1 MNKRIKLIIVIFF
14 ILGCIG
20 CIVFFTTNHS
30 KKGELTK
37 STIVKANKK
46 IDSEK
51 YNIKFDNIY
60 YLYQENQPEIS
71 ESTDTEKIK
80 VLSDYLKSNYPGIN
94 VLLKGFTRIKSKTP
108 SMDEIIENE
117 QYMNYIGD
125 TSNQEAKYDYLIE
138 VDQIQ
143 NGIILINKSYSIVVD
158 SSNNVVINGVNE
170 NPFMQD
176 VIDQSSVVD
185 LSDINKKV
193 LEEINNN
200 KEALYIEDVTDIE
213 GKERLEYDGTRLY
226 YYYTLNDS
234 YLKIDAYSGEVI
246 EESLM
251 NNEYSIQ

>member
-14 ILGCIG
+14 ILGFIG

-30 KKGELTK
+30 KKDELTK

-51 YNIKFDNIY
+51 YNIKFDNIF
-60 YLYQENQPEIS
+60 YLYQEDQPEIV

-80 VLSDYLKSNYPGIN
+80 LMSDYLKNNYPGIN
-94 VLLKGFTRIKSKTP
+94 VLLKSFTRINSTVP
-108 SMDEIIENE
+108 TMDEIIENE
-117 QYMNYIGD
+117 QYVEYIND
-125 TSNQEAKYDYLIE
+125 SSNQEAKYDYLIE
-138 VDQIQ
+138 VNQIQ
-143 NGIILINKSYSIVVD
+143 NGIILVNKSYSITVD
-158 SSNNVVINGVNE
+158 SSNNVIINGINE

-176 VIDQSSVVD
+176 IIDQSSVVD

-226 YYYTLNDS
+226 YYYTINDS
-234 YLKIDAYSGEVI
+234 YLKIDAYTGEII

>member
-20 CIVFFTTNHS
+20 CIVFFTTKNS
-30 KKGELTK
+30 NEGKLTN

-46 IDSEK
+46 ID
-51 YNIKFDNIY
+51 IDNIY

-71 ESTDTEKIK
+71 ESTDTEKIQ
-80 VLSDYLKSNYPGIN
+80 VLSDFLKSNYPGIN
-94 VLLKGFTRIKSKTP
+94 VLLKSFTRINSSAP

-117 QYMNYIGD
+117 QYMNYIND
-125 TSNQEAKYDYLIE
+125 SSNQEAKYDYLIE

-143 NGIILINKSYSIVVD
+143 NGIILTNKSYSVVVD
-158 SSNNVVINGVNE
+158 SSNNVVISGINE

-176 VIDQSSVVD
+176 IIDQSNVVD

-226 YYYTLNDS
+226 YYYTLND
-234 YLKIDAYSGEVI
+234 LNAINAY
-246 EESLM
+246 
-251 NNEYSIQ
+251 Y

>member
-51 YNIKFDNIY
+51 YNIKFDNIF
-60 YLYQENQPEIS
+60 YLYQEDQPEIV
-71 ESTDTEKIK
+71 ESNDTEKIK
-80 VLSDYLKSNYPGIN
+80 LMSDYLKNNYPGIN
-94 VLLKGFTRIKSKTP
+94 VLLKSFTRINSTVP
-108 SMDEIIENE
+108 TMDEIIENE
-117 QYMNYIGD
+117 QYVEYIND
-125 TSNQEAKYDYLIE
+125 SSNQEAKYDYLIE
-138 VDQIQ
+138 VNQIQ
-143 NGIILINKSYSIVVD
+143 NGIILVNKSYSITVD
-158 SSNNVVINGVNE
+158 SSNNVIINGINE

-176 VIDQSSVVD
+176 IIDQSNVVD

-226 YYYTLNDS
+226 YYYTINDS
-234 YLKIDAYSGEVI
+234 YLKIDAYSGEII
-246 EESLM
+246 EESLI

>member
-51 YNIKFDNIY
+51 YNIKFDNIF
-60 YLYQENQPEIS
+60 YLYQEDQTEIV

-80 VLSDYLKSNYPGIN
+80 LMSDYLKNNYPGIN
-94 VLLKGFTRIKSKTP
+94 VLLKSFTRINSTVP
-108 SMDEIIENE
+108 TMDEIIENE
-117 QYMNYIGD
+117 QYVEYIND
-125 TSNQEAKYDYLIE
+125 SSNQEAKYDYLIE
-138 VDQIQ
+138 VNQIQ
-143 NGIILINKSYSIVVD
+143 NGIILVNKSYSITVD
-158 SSNNVVINGVNE
+158 SSNNVIINGINE

-176 VIDQSSVVD
+176 IIDQSSVVD

-200 KEALYIEDVTDIE
+200 KEALYIDDVTDIE

-226 YYYTLNDS
+226 YYYTINDS
-234 YLKIDAYSGEVI
+234 YLKIDAYSGEI
-246 EESLM
+246 IDESLI

>member
-51 YNIKFDNIY
+51 YNIKFDNIF
-60 YLYQENQPEIS
+60 YLYQEDQPEIV

-80 VLSDYLKSNYPGIN
+80 LMSDYLKNNYPGIN
-94 VLLKGFTRIKSKTP
+94 VLLKSFTRINSTVP
-108 SMDEIIENE
+108 TMDEIIENE
-117 QYMNYIGD
+117 QYVEYIND
-125 TSNQEAKYDYLIE
+125 SSNQEAKYDYLIE
-138 VDQIQ
+138 VNQIQ
-143 NGIILINKSYSIVVD
+143 NGIILVNKSYSITVD
-158 SSNNVVINGVNE
+158 SSNNVIINGINE

-176 VIDQSSVVD
+176 IIDQSSVVD

-226 YYYTLNDS
+226 YYYTINDS
-234 YLKIDAYSGEVI
+234 YLKIDAYSGEI
-246 EESLM
+246 IDESLI

>member
-51 YNIKFDNIY
+51 YNTKFDNIY
-60 YLYQENQPEIS
+60 YLYQENQPEIV

-80 VLSDYLKSNYPGIN
+80 LMSDYLKNNYPGIN
-94 VLLKGFTRIKSKTP
+94 VLLKNFTRINSTVP
-108 SMDEIIENE
+108 TMDEIIENE
-117 QYMNYIGD
+117 QYVEYIND
-125 TSNQEAKYDYLIE
+125 SSNQEAKYDYLIE
-138 VDQIQ
+138 VNQIQ
-143 NGIILINKSYSIVVD
+143 NGIILVNKSYSITVD
-158 SSNNVVINGVNE
+158 SSNNVIINGINE

-176 VIDQSSVVD
+176 IIDQSNVVD

-200 KEALYIEDVTDIE
+200 IEALHIDDVTDIE
-213 GKERLEYDGTRLY
+213 GKERLEYDGTILY
-226 YYYTLNDS
+226 YYYTINDS
-234 YLKIDAYSGEVI
+234 YLKIDAYSGEI
-246 EESLM
+246 IDESLI